1 MPLYDY
7 ECRGCGHRFEAL
19 VRPSSPP
26 ACPSCQGQDLEQ
38 LLSLFAVSSDGTRRS
53 NLQAAKKKNSKVLRE
68 KQMAQL
74 EYEKAHQRGC
84 THPSDVGPDP
94 GPRPGE
100 SPGLRA
106 LGCAG
111 S

>member
-19 VRPSSPP
+19 VRPSSPA
-26 ACPSCQGQDLEQ
+26 ACPSCEGTDLEQ

-74 EYEKAHQRGC
+74 EYEKEHQ
-84 THPSDVGPDP
+84 H
-94 GPRPGE
+94 
-100 SPGLRA
+100 
-106 LGCAG
+106 
-111 S
+111 